1 MKSEDPH
8 TPVPDF
14 PNPPAAAKPDL
25 PAAAKPDLPQAARS
39 SAVVGGFPW
48 SDEPAAAPLPPLEF
62 RPHAAPQTPRERRPS
77 QPLSWSVVRERIRKL
92 VDDSPAW
99 TLSLSLHLLLLILLA
114 VLSVRQEIPKRP
126 TLTLVFGPEAGHM
139 GEPEATEKAEVPN
152 VVEILEPDDAETATA
167 APQVV
172 KPESVVEPPPQPRV
186 PETSVAV
193 KAGEA
198 AAAQQPAIGTA
209 LAGRAAGVRRKLL
222 GSGGGTDATEA
233 AVALA
238 LDWIVRQQKKDGLW
252 SLKGPYGD
260 GGAQEN
266 RLAASA
272 LALIALQGAG
282 NTTRDGDHRASV
294 AKAWKALVKAQR
306 PDGTFETGGMLEQH
320 AMYAH
325 AQATIALCEAYGM
338 TKDPLL
344 EAPARRALGYAIAAQ
359 VPDGGWRYHPPQP
372 EQDNRGDMSV
382 TGWYLMALKS
392 GEMAGLDVPAA
403 AYERLSTFLD
413 AVFVSDDLGYGY
425 QISPNQKFFDF
436 RPALT
441 AEGLLC
447 RQYLGWRP
455 DDPRLVAGVEL
466 LLREAPIDFD
476 YRKKNV
482 YAWYYATQVC
492 HHMGGD
498 VWTRWNRGMQE
509 QLLGQQVETGREK
522 GSWDPANDQWGHVG
536 GRLYM
541 TTLCA
546 CMLEVYYRHLP
557 LCGE

>member
-1 MKSEDPH
+1 MKSEDPRNPEPFFPDSPLAAEPA
-8 TPVPDF
+8 TPS
-14 PNPPAAAKPDL
+14 AG
-25 PAAAKPDLPQAARS
+25 RS
-39 SAVVGGFPW
+39 TAVVGGFPW
-48 SDEPAAAPLPPLEF
+48 SGDAPSRAAPLEFLPSPATPPS
-62 RPHAAPQTPRERRPS
+62 RIERTATE
-77 QPLSWSVVRERIRKL
+77 PLSWTIVRERIKKL
-92 VDDSPAW
+92 VDASPAW
-99 TLSLSLHLLLLILLA
+99 TLSLSLHLLVLILLA
-114 VLSVRQEIPKRP
+114 LLSVRQEMPKRP
-126 TLTLVFGPEAGHM
+126 TLTLAFGPEAGET
-139 GEPEATEKAEVPN
+139 GKPDGTEEAEPPD
-152 VVEILEPDDAETATA
+152 VVEITMPDDAETAATA
-167 APQVV
+167 PPVV
-172 KPESVVEPPPQPRV
+172 KPDPVVEPPPV
-186 PETSVAV
+186 PPSTEAVVAV
-193 KAGEA
+193 ESGEA
-198 AAAQQPAIGTA
+198 SAAPEFAIGTA
-209 LAGRAAGVRRKLL
+209 LSGRAADARRKLL

-252 SLKGPYGD
+252 SLKGPYGN
-260 GGAQEN
+260 GGVQEN

-282 NTTRDGDHRASV
+282 NTTRDGEHRASV
-294 AKAWKALVKAQR
+294 ARAWKALVKAQR
-306 PDGTFETGGMLEQH
+306 TDGTFETGGMLEQH

-325 AQATIALCEAYGM
+325 AQATIALCEAFGM

-344 EAPARRALGYAIAAQ
+344 EEPARRALDYAIAAQ
-359 VPDGGWRYHPPQP
+359 MPDGGWRYHPPQP

-392 GEMAGLDVPAA
+392 GEMAGLHVPAA
-403 AYERLSTFLD
+403 AYEKLSGFLD

-425 QISPNQKFFDF
+425 RISPNQKFFEF

-447 RQYLGWRP
+447 RQYLGWRR
-455 DDPRLVAGVEL
+455 DEPRLVAGVDL
-466 LLREAPIDFD
+466 LQREAPIDFD

-498 VWTRWNRGMQE
+498 TWTRWNRRMQE
-509 QLLGQQVETGREK
+509 QLLVEQVQTGREK
-522 GSWDPANDQWGHVG
+522 GSWDPANDLWGHVG

-546 CMLEVYYRHLP
+546 CMLEVYYRHRP
-557 LCGE
+557 LHGEH

>member
-1 MKSEDPH
+1 VSPL
-8 TPVPDF
+8 DF
-14 PNPPAAAKPDL
+14 L
-25 PAAAKPDLPQAARS
+25 PTT
-39 SAVVGGFPW
+39 
-48 SDEPAAAPLPPLEF
+48 
-62 RPHAAPQTPRERRPS
+62 APQTQPTNVGRPTL
-77 QPLSWSVVRERIRKL
+77 QPLSWAVVRERIKKL
-92 VDDSPAW
+92 VDESPAW

-114 VLSVRQEIPKRP
+114 LLSVRQEILKRP
-126 TLTLVFGPEAGHM
+126 TLALTFGPEAGETVAAD
-139 GEPEATEKAEVPN
+139 GVEEAETPD
-152 VVEILEPDDAETATA
+152 VVEIVKPDDTETAAA
-167 APQVV
+167 APAVV
-172 KPESVVEPPPQPRV
+172 KPEPVVEPPPV
-186 PETSVAV
+186 PPSPEAVVAV
-193 KAGEA
+193 ESGEESA
-198 AAAQQPAIGTA
+198 AAQPAIGT
-209 LAGRAAGVRRKLL
+209 LLSGREAAARRRLL
-222 GSGGGTDATEA
+222 GAGGGTDATEA
-233 AVALA
+233 ALALA
-238 LDWIVRQQKKDGLW
+238 IDWIVRQQKKDGLW

-272 LALIALQGAG
+272 MALIALQGAG
-282 NTTRDGDHRASV
+282 NTTRDGEHRASV

-325 AQATIALCEAYGM
+325 AQATIAICEAYGM
-338 TKDPLL
+338 SKDSLF
-344 EAPARRALGYAIAAQ
+344 EEPARRALGYAIAAQ
-359 VPDGGWRYHPPQP
+359 MPDGGWRYHPPLP
-372 EQDNRGDMSV
+372 DQDNRGDMSV

-392 GEMAGLDVPAA
+392 GEMAGLPVPAA
-403 AYERLSTFLD
+403 AYEKLSGFLN

-425 QISPNQKFFDF
+425 QINPNQKFFDF

-447 RQYLGWRP
+447 RQYLGWRR
-455 DDPRLVAGVEL
+455 DDPRLAAGVEL
-466 LLREAPIDFD
+466 LQREAPIDFD

-498 VWTRWNRGMQE
+498 VWTRWNRRMQE
-509 QLLGQQVETGREK
+509 QLLGEQVQAGRER

-557 LCGE
+557 LCGVE

>member
-1 MKSEDPH
+1 MKPEDTRNPE
-8 TPVPDF
+8 PSFPD
-14 PNPPAAAKPDL
+14 PPAVG
-25 PAAAKPDLPQAARS
+25 RS

-48 SDEPAAAPLPPLEF
+48 SDDVPVADVSPLEF
-62 RPHAAPQTPRERRPS
+62 LPTPAPQTPPTKVGRPTP
-77 QPLSWSVVRERIRKL
+77 QPLSWGIVRERIKRL
-92 VDDSPAW
+92 IDESPAW

-114 VLSVRQEIPKRP
+114 LLSVRQVKNERP
-126 TLTLVFGPEAGHM
+126 TLTLTFGLEAGETAAAD
-139 GEPEATEKAEVPN
+139 GAEEAETPD
-152 VVEILEPDDAETATA
+152 VVEIVKPEDTETAAA
-167 APQVV
+167 APAVV
-172 KPESVVEPPPQPRV
+172 KPEPVVEPPPV
-186 PETSVAV
+186 PPSPEAVVAV
-193 KAGEA
+193 ESGEA
-198 AAAQQPAIGTA
+198 SAAPQPAIGTV
-209 LAGRAAGVRRKLL
+209 LSGREAAARQRLL
-222 GSGGGTDATEA
+222 GAGGGTDATEA
-233 AVALA
+233 ALALA

-272 LALIALQGAG
+272 MALIALQGAG
-282 NTTRDGDHRASV
+282 NTTRDGEHRASV
-294 AKAWKALVKAQR
+294 AKAWRALVKAQK

-344 EAPARRALGYAIAAQ
+344 EEPARRALAYAIAAQ
-359 VPDGGWRYHPPQP
+359 MPDGGWRYHPPQP
-372 EQDNRGDMSV
+372 DQENRGDMSV

-392 GEMAGLDVPAA
+392 GEMAGLPVPAA
-403 AYERLSTFLD
+403 AYEKLSGFLD

-425 QISPNQKFFDF
+425 QINPNQKFFEF

-447 RQYLGWRP
+447 RQYLGWRR
-455 DDPRLVAGVEL
+455 DDPRLVAGAEL
-466 LLREAPIDFD
+466 LLRESPIDFD

-492 HHMGGD
+492 HHMGG
-498 VWTRWNRGMQE
+498 VAWTRWNRRMQE
-509 QLLGQQVETGREK
+509 QLLGQQVQTGREK

-541 TTLCA
+541 TALCA

-557 LCGE
+557 LYGEQ